1 MNDGST
7 DNAFDAAMRQRYRLA
22 SGRVSP
28 GTLTRLRPRPR
39 AIRPALAWAPGWR
52 VGAGMAGI
60 AAAVFAVTVGLNL
73 HRPPASGMAGHS
85 VAADA
90 ASEPDPVGTLEQ
102 DPDFYAWL
110 ASEDA
115 DMLAME

>member
-39 AIRPALAWAPGWR
+39 ALGPALAWAPGWR

-60 AAAVFAVTVGLNL
+60 AAAMFAVTVGLNL
-73 HRPPASGMAGHS
+73 HRPPAPPVASPPLAG
-85 VAADA
+85 DA
-90 ASEPDPVGTLEQ
+90 AWAPDPVGTLEQ

-115 DMLAME
+115 DMLAVE